1 MQFGLVAVGRAR
13 KGAMKDLFEDYAG
26 RLNPKLS
33 LKEVEERRP
42 LKGDELKRRE
52 AQLLLEALPP
62 KNSTSDALVV
72 ALDGRGKQLSSEALA
87 DKVRG
92 WQDDGQRSALFV
104 IGGADGHDQSLLD
117 RADFTLSLGPQTWPH
132 MLVRVMLAE
141 QLYRAD
147 SILKNHPYHRA

>member
-1 MQFGLVAVGRAR
+1 MQLGLVAVGRAR
-13 KGAMKDLFEDYAG
+13 KGAMKDLFEDYAA
-26 RLNPKLS
+26 RLSPKLT
-33 LKEVEERRP
+33 LREVEERRP

-52 AQLLLEALPP
+52 AQLLLEALPD
-62 KNSTSDALVV
+62 DALVV

-87 DKVRG
+87 QKIRI
-92 WQDDGQRSALFV
+92 WQDDGQRNALFI

-117 RADFTLSLGPQTWPH
+117 RANFTLSLGPQTWPH

>member
-13 KGAMKDLFEDYAG
+13 KGAMRELFEDYAG
-26 RLNPKLS
+26 RLNPELS

-42 LKGDELKRRE
+42 LKGGELKRRE
-52 AQLLLEALPP
+52 AQLLLEALPD
-62 KNSTSDALVV
+62 DAYVV

-87 DKVRG
+87 KKVQTL
-92 WQDDGQRSALFV
+92 QDDGQRQVLFV

-117 RADFTLSLGPQTWPH
+117 RANFTLSLGPQTWPH

-147 SILKNHPYHRA
+147 SILKGHPYHRA

>member
-1 MQFGLVAVGRAR
+1 MQLGLVAVGRAR

-26 RLNPKLS
+26 RLNPGLT

-52 AQLLLEALPP
+52 AQLLLDALPD
-62 KNSTSDALVV
+62 DALVV

-87 DKVRG
+87 KKISS

-117 RADFTLSLGPQTWPH
+117 RANFTLSLGPQTWPH

>member
-1 MQFGLVAVGRAR
+1 MQFTLVAVGRAR

-26 RLNPKLS
+26 RLTPKLD

-52 AQLLLEALPP
+52 AQLLLDALP
-62 KNSTSDALVV
+62 DGAFVV

-87 DKVRG
+87 NKVQA
-92 WQDDGQRSALFV
+92 WQDDGQRHVAFV
-104 IGGADGHDQSLLD
+104 IGGADGHDQALLD
-117 RADFTLSLGPQTWPH
+117 RANFTLSLGPQTWPH

-141 QLYRAD
+141 QLYCAD
-147 SILKNHPYHRA
+147 SILKGHPYHRA

>member
-1 MQFGLVAVGRAR
+1 MQYGLVAIGRAR
-13 KGAMKDLFEDYAG
+13 KGAMKDLFEDYAN
-26 RLNPKLS
+26 RLTPKLS

-52 AQLLLEALPP
+52 ARLLLDVLPD
-62 KNSTSDALVV
+62 DAYVV

-87 DKVRG
+87 KKLQTL
-92 WQDDGQRSALFV
+92 QDDGQRTALFV

-117 RADFTLSLGPQTWPH
+117 RANFTLSLGPQTWPH

-147 SILKNHPYHRA
+147 SILKGHPYHRA

>member
-1 MQFGLVAVGRAR
+1 MQYGLVAVGRAR
-13 KGAMKDLFEDYAG
+13 KGAMKDLFEDYAN
-26 RLNPKLS
+26 RLTPKLS

-52 AQLLLEALPP
+52 ARLLLDVLPD
-62 KNSTSDALVV
+62 DAYVV

-87 DKVRG
+87 KKLQTL
-92 WQDDGQRSALFV
+92 QDDGQRTALFV

-117 RADFTLSLGPQTWPH
+117 RANFTLSLGPQTWPH

-147 SILKNHPYHRA
+147 SILKGHPYHRA

>member
-1 MQFGLVAVGRAR
+1 MQYGLVAVGRAR
-13 KGAMKDLFEDYAG
+13 KGAMKDLFEDYAN
-26 RLNPKLS
+26 RLTPKLS

-52 AQLLLEALPP
+52 ARLLLDVLPD
-62 KNSTSDALVV
+62 DAYVV

-87 DKVRG
+87 KKLQTL
-92 WQDDGQRSALFV
+92 QDDGQRTALFV

-117 RADFTLSLGPQTWPH
+117 RANFTLSLGPPTWPH

-147 SILKNHPYHRA
+147 SILKGHPYHRA

>member
-13 KGAMKDLFEDYAG
+13 KGAMRELFEDYAA
-26 RLNPKLS
+26 RLNPKIS

-52 AQLLLEALPP
+52 AQLLLEAIPI
-62 KNSTSDALVV
+62 DAYVI

-87 DKVRG
+87 LKIQSL
-92 WQDDGQRSALFV
+92 QDDGQRSALFV
-104 IGGADGHDQSLLD
+104 IGGADGHDQSLLE
-117 RADFTLSLGPQTWPH
+117 RANFTLSLGPQTWPH

-141 QLYRAD
+141 QIYRAD
-147 SILKNHPYHRA
+147 SILRGHPYHRA

>member
-1 MQFGLVAVGRAR
+1 MT
-13 KGAMKDLFEDYAG
+13 
-26 RLNPKLS
+26 PKLS

-52 AQLLLEALPP
+52 ARLLLDVLPD
-62 KNSTSDALVV
+62 DAYVV

-87 DKVRG
+87 KKLQTL
-92 WQDDGQRSALFV
+92 QDDGQRTALFV

-117 RADFTLSLGPQTWPH
+117 RANFTLSLGPQTWPH

-147 SILKNHPYHRA
+147 SILKGHPYHRA

>member
-1 MQFGLVAVGRAR
+1 MQYGLVAVGRAR
-13 KGAMKDLFEDYAG
+13 KGAMKDLFEDYAN
-26 RLNPKLS
+26 RLTPKLS

-52 AQLLLEALPP
+52 ARLLLDVLPD
-62 KNSTSDALVV
+62 DAYVV

-87 DKVRG
+87 TKIQTL
-92 WQDDGQRSALFV
+92 QDDGQRTALFV

-117 RADFTLSLGPQTWPH
+117 RANYTLSLGPQTWPH

-147 SILKNHPYHRA
+147 SILKGHPYHRA

>member
-13 KGAMKDLFEDYAG
+13 KGAMRDLFEDYAS
-26 RLNPKLS
+26 RLNPKIS

-52 AQLLLEALPP
+52 AQLLLDVLPD
-62 KNSTSDALVV
+62 DAYVI

-87 DKVRG
+87 TKIQTL
-92 WQDDGQRSALFV
+92 QDDGHRTALFV
-104 IGGADGHDQSLLD
+104 IGGADGHDQALLD

-141 QLYRAD
+141 QVYRAD
-147 SILKNHPYHRA
+147 SILKGHPYHRA

>member
-1 MQFGLVAVGRAR
+1 MQYGLVAVGRAR
-13 KGAMKDLFEDYAG
+13 KGAMKDLFEDYAN
-26 RLNPKLS
+26 RLTPKLS

-52 AQLLLEALPP
+52 ARLLLAVLPD
-62 KNSTSDALVV
+62 DAYVV

-87 DKVRG
+87 KKLQTL
-92 WQDDGQRSALFV
+92 QDDGQRTALFV

-117 RADFTLSLGPQTWPH
+117 RANFTLSLGPQTWPH

-147 SILKNHPYHRA
+147 SILKGHPYHRA

>member
-1 MQFGLVAVGRAR
+1 MQYGLVAVGRAR
-13 KGAMKDLFEDYAG
+13 KGAMKDIFEDYAN
-26 RLNPKLS
+26 RLTPKLS

-52 AQLLLEALPP
+52 ARLLLDVLPD
-62 KNSTSDALVV
+62 DAYVV

-87 DKVRG
+87 KKLQTL
-92 WQDDGQRSALFV
+92 QDDGQRTALFV

-117 RADFTLSLGPQTWPH
+117 RANFTLSLGPQTWPH

-147 SILKNHPYHRA
+147 SILKGHPYHRA

>member
-1 MQFGLVAVGRAR
+1 MQFGLVAIGRAR
-13 KGAMKDLFEDYAG
+13 KGAMRELFEDYAS
-26 RLNPKLS
+26 RLTPKIT

-52 AQLLLEALPP
+52 AQLLLEAIP
-62 KNSTSDALVV
+62 DEAYVI

-87 DKVRG
+87 DKI
-92 WQDDGQRSALFV
+92 QNLHDDGQRNALFV

-117 RADFTLSLGPQTWPH
+117 RANFTLSLGPQTWPH

-141 QLYRAD
+141 QIYRAD
-147 SILKNHPYHRA
+147 SILRGHPYHRA